1 MERMGNGKLAK
12 KADAQKMEKA
22 GEEDCYCNGRTALRE
37 TWTEWKKNAE
47 QHQQI
52 KGIEY
57 S

>member
-22 GEEDCYCNGRTALRE
+22 GEEDCYCNGRTALR
-37 TWTEWKKNAE
+37 TEWKKIAE